1 MKKKHDF
8 FLAYVNP
15 GYSRVPSKNV
25 NPFGPAVWPATVNIK
40 IYIYMSEK
48 LYYIDKTTTTVN
60 FINFECRSDGDI
72 LVIVFYFSVNNKPDL
87 LILKN
92 RFGTDTL

>member
-1 MKKKHDF
+1 MLPRRTQGFPKKMLSMRSSR
-8 FLAYVNP
+8 LANT
-15 GYSRVPSKNV
+15 N
-25 NPFGPAVWPATVNIK
+25 
-40 IYIYMSEK
+40 IYMCEK

-72 LVIVFYFSVNNKPDL
+72 LVIVFYFSVNNKPDF